1 MSEVVASEIWGE
13 LKRFVNTVDR
23 AEAAET
29 VVQILMDN
37 DSDVDDIRN
46 AFKGDSDIKRALT
59 AYLDNDKD
67 YVDEEDAEEISHD
80 VVFTTNLTLEDTSK
94 SEAIERVKAKFPDA
108 NVDVSVNG
116 VDDREFFD
124 EEKDIEL

>member
-1 MSEVVASEIWGE
+1 MSEAIASEIWGE

-29 VVQILMDN
+29 VIQILMDN
-37 DSDVDDIRN
+37 DSDVEDIRN

-67 YVDEEDAEEISHD
+67 YAAEDEDEEP
-80 VVFTTNLTLEDTSK
+80 ED
-94 SEAIERVKAKFPDA
+94 EDYNE
-108 NVDVSVNG
+108 
-116 VDDREFFD
+116 D
-124 EEKDIEL
+124 EDWEN

>member
-1 MSEVVASEIWGE
+1 MSEVLANEIWSE

-29 VVQILMDN
+29 MVQILMDN
-37 DSDVDDIRN
+37 DSDVDDIRS

-67 YVDEEDAEEISHD
+67 YVEEEDTEEE
-80 VVFTTNLTLEDTSK
+80 ED
-94 SEAIERVKAKFPDA
+94 F
-108 NVDVSVNG
+108 
-116 VDDREFFD
+116 DDFND
-124 EEKDIEL
+124 EDWEK